1 MPLLYYPSP
10 GEIVMCRY
18 DDVVIEPEM
27 RKARPAVVVGPRLRR
42 RGRLV
47 TVVPLSTTAPE
58 PPESYHCRIE
68 LSDALPAPFDSP
80 IMWAK
85 CDMVAAVS
93 LARLDRFRGVQQR
106 RGGPRRWTTGKL
118 TPDQFL
124 AVQRSVLCGLGLF
137 TLTNQA

>member
-10 GEIVMCRY
+10 GEIVLCRY

-27 RKARPAVVVGPRLRR
+27 RKIRPAVVVGPRLRR

-58 PPESYHCRIE
+58 PPEDYHCRIE
-68 LSDALPAPFDSP
+68 LSELLPAPFESP

-93 LARLDRFRGVQQR
+93 LARLDRFRESRPR
-106 RGGPRRWTTGKL
+106 RGGSRRWITGRL
-118 TPDQFL
+118 TPDQLL
-124 AVQRSVLCGLGLF
+124 AVQRSVLCGLGLS
-137 TLTNQA
+137 TLTNRA